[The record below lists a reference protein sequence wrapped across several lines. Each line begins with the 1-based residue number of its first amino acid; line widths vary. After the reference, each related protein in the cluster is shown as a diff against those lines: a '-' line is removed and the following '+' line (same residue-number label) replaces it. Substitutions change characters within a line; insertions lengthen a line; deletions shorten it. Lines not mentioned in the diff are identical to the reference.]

1 MLHKPLKQEQKEDA
15 KVSCNFSSNSR
26 SNLVVTFTYSSCL
39 DTLQEAQTK
48 PQDIIT
54 KFNSSCSSINQQGQ
68 EFKALIFE
76 FMPNG
81 NLAGWLHP
89 KSQEPT
95 TSNTLSLAQRLDIG
109 VDIVDAVEYLH
120 NYCQP
125 SVIHCD
131 LKPSNILL
139 SDNMSARVGDF
150 GISRIL
156 QENTS
161 GGMQNSYS
169 SIGIRGSI
177 GYVAPGD

>member
-1 MLHKPLKQEQKEDA
+1 MLNKTLKHEKKKDA
-15 KVSCNFSSNSR
+15 KVSCNFSSGSW
-26 SNLVVTFTYSSCL
+26 SNLVVTFSYSPCL

-48 PQDIIT
+48 REDSSTQ
-54 KFNSSCSSINQQGQ
+54 FSSSCSSVNHQGQ
-68 EFKALIFE
+68 EFKALVFE

-81 NLAGWLHP
+81 NLDIWLHP
-89 KSQEPT
+89 RCQEPILD
-95 TSNTLSLAQRLDIG
+95 NTLSLAQRLDIV

-125 SVIHCD
+125 PVIHCD

-139 SDNMSARVGDF
+139 AEDMSARVGDF

-161 GGMQNSYS
+161 AEMQTSYGS
-169 SIGIRGSI
+169 TGIRGSI
-177 GYVAPGD
+177 GYVAPGE